1 MTTRRLLPA
10 AVIGLLGLLAACAEP
25 PGIDPNVDATGMP
38 NAELALQRSLTQ
50 VDATMRDLGGMT
62 VTSRSTVPA
71 AVLSSATSIVP
82 AELQRPQ
89 SFTWSGPIDVGA
101 KTLADRIGYRLL
113 VTAPAGA
120 VPVIVAVNLADVPAL
135 DLFKA
140 LGAAAGTQATVLVDP
155 DHHQV
160 EVQHHV

>member
-1 MTTRRLLPA
+1 MTARRFLPP
-10 AVIGLLGLLAACAEP
+10 AVIGLLGLLAACAGTT
-25 PGIDPNVDATGMP
+25 GIDPNVDATGMP
-38 NAELALQRSLTQ
+38 NAELALQRSLNQ
-50 VDATMRDLGGMT
+50 VDAAMRDLGGMT
-62 VTSRSTVPA
+62 VANRSIALA
-71 AVLSSATSIVP
+71 AAPSAAAPVVP

-89 SFTWSGPIDVGA
+89 SFTWSGPIDIGA

-155 DHHQV
+155 DRHQV